1 MKVSSK
7 NIQNFTG
14 LRTRK
19 PTNNDAGFTLIEVM
33 VALAIFSI
41 AVVAL
46 ITAQNENIRTI
57 TILEE
62 RAIAEIAA
70 ENILV
75 ETITSPTNIAV
86 GFTSGQ
92 LSFAGREFD
101 WRRQIIETTS
111 PNIHRVTVNIYI
123 RNGEQALQSFTALR
137 KAN

>member
-14 LRTRK
+14 LHTLK
-19 PTNNDAGFTLIEVM
+19 SKDNDAGFTLIEVM

-75 ETITSPTNIAV
+75 ETITSPTNIPV

-92 LSFAGREFD
+92 LRFAGRKFD

-123 RNGEQALQSFTALR
+123 RNGEQALQSFTGLR